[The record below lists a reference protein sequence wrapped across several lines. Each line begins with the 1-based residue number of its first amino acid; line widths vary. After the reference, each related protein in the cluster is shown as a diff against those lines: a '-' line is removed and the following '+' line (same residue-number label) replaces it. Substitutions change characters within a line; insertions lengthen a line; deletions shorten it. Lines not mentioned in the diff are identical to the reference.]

1 MDVQSAVR
9 HPVNAQI
16 HHSQNLLTVS
26 KGLKDINDGVLI
38 TQEIVIMPKTAKKR
52 KKKKGEGP
60 MPSGG
65 AGLIRF
71 FEDETPGIKVG
82 PTLVLVFSVLLIIGA
97 VTAHIAVQ
105 LGWIAA
111 LG

>member
-1 MDVQSAVR
+1 
-9 HPVNAQI
+9 
-16 HHSQNLLTVS
+16 
-26 KGLKDINDGVLI
+26 
-38 TQEIVIMPKTAKKR
+38 MPKTQKKR

-82 PTLVLVFSVLLIIGA
+82 PTLVVIFASMLVISIII
-97 VTAHIAVQ
+97 AHVGTQ
-105 LGWIAA
+105 FGWF
-111 LG
+111 